1 MAVVDAE
8 AHVLVAV
15 AFLVPGVAV
24 LSGLAGLAVPA
35 LKELVT
41 VVGGRAAAI
50 IVVIAFLV
58 HAESKEAELPRWTCE
73 ELALRRALLSELRVQ
88 AFEAVLADPARAST
102 AVVSACLAFAVRLA
116 TLRNAGTYGD
126 FILLTDLPL
135 RAFPTVAHRSLAE
148 AVPNL
153 PAFGPMP
160 PAHHRA
166 IILVAEADTLFRVIV
181 GFETLPT
188 NLALAATAAA
198 AIASA
203 RRAKRTIGARGSATC
218 AP

>member
-1 MAVVDAE
+1 M
-8 AHVLVAV
+8 
-15 AFLVPGVAV
+15 
-24 LSGLAGLAVPA
+24 
-35 LKELVT
+35 
-41 VVGGRAAAI
+41 
-50 IVVIAFLV
+50 
-58 HAESKEAELPRWTCE
+58 
-73 ELALRRALLSELRVQ
+73 
-88 AFEAVLADPARAST
+88 
-102 AVVSACLAFAVRLA
+102 
-116 TLRNAGTYGD
+116 RNAGTYGD

-160 PAHHRA
+160 PAHHRT

-188 NLALAATAAA
+188 ILALAATAAA
-198 AIASA
+198 AIATA
-203 RRAKRTIGARGSATC
+203 RGAKRTIGARGSATC